1 MSNPEIPKEQL
12 AQVIE
17 KDGGTPPPAPPFIPL
32 HHPN

>member
-17 KDGGTPPPAPPFIPL
+17 KDGGTHPPPFIPL

>member
-17 KDGGTPPPAPPFIPL
+17 KDGGTHSPPSPSQ
-32 HHPN
+32 HPN